1 MKEFFKHYGQ
11 TVILLLSIIIGAI
24 IGLIWKEGATVLSP
38 FGDIFLNLMFVIIVP
53 LVFLTISTSIARI
66 KQPKRLGKIMGSIVL
81 VIVITSIIAVV
92 VGLLSTFFVKL
103 VNVEDG
109 KAILESLENSSEEVE
124 AEEAEQAE
132 ELNILERTV
141 SAITVSDFTGLLSKN
156 NLIALVIFSILFGC
170 AIKMSGEKGKPVQD
184 FLESA
189 TTIIMN
195 LLNIVMYYAPI
206 GLGCYFAALVG
217 SFGANI
223 ALGYA
228 KTFIIYLVVSVLY
241 YFIMYTVY
249 AFIAGKKKGVKV
261 FWKNAIPPTVTALA
275 TCSSAASIPV
285 NMEATSNMG
294 ISSDIAE
301 TSIPLGT
308 NLHKDGSIIGSVFKV
323 MFLVCL
329 FGTNIA
335 TFGGAMQV
343 LLVSLVATL
352 LVTAVPIGGGTISEM
367 MILSMMGYP
376 VAALP
381 ILTIIAT
388 IIDCPATVLNVVGNT
403 SSAMI
408 VSRIVDGKDCLK
420 EEK

>member
-109 KAILESLENSSEEVE
+109 KAILASLEENSEEAVE
-124 AEEAEQAE
+124 ETE

-170 AIKMSGEKGKPVQD
+170 AIKMSGEKGKPVQE

-195 LLNIVMYYAPI
+195 LLKIIMYYAPI

-228 KTFIIYLVVSVLY
+228 KTFIIYLIVSVLY
-241 YFIMYTVY
+241 YFVIYTIY
-249 AFIAGKKKGVKV
+249 AFIAGKKNGVKV
-261 FWKNAIPPTVTALA
+261 FWKNVIPPTVTALA
-275 TCSSAASIPV
+275 TCSSGASIPV
-285 NMEATSNMG
+285 NMKAAGNIG

-335 TFGGAMQV
+335 TFGGAMQI

-376 VAALP
+376 IAALP

-403 SSAMI
+403 SSAML
-408 VSRIVDGKDCLK
+408 VSRVVDGKNWLK

>member
-124 AEEAEQAE
+124 AEEAEE
-132 ELNILERTV
+132 LERTV
-141 SAITVSDFTGLLSKN
+141 SAITVSDFSGLLSKN

-249 AFIAGKKKGVKV
+249 AFIAGKKKGVKI

-335 TFGGAMQV
+335 TFGGAMQI

-403 SSAMI
+403 SSAML

>member
-11 TVILLLSIIIGAI
+11 TVILLVSIIIGAI

-66 KQPKRLGKIMGSIVL
+66 KQPKRLGKIMGSIIL
-81 VIVITSIIAVV
+81 VIVITSIIAVI
-92 VGLLSTFFVKL
+92 VGLLSTIFIKL

-109 KAILESLENSSEEVE
+109 QEILASLEENQEEVQE
-124 AEEAEQAE
+124 TED
-132 ELNILERTV
+132 LNILERTV

-170 AIKMSGEKGKPVQD
+170 AIKMSGEKAKPVQD

-189 TTIIMN
+189 TEVVMN
-195 LLNIVMYYAPI
+195 LLKIVMYYAPI
-206 GLGCYFAALVG
+206 GLGCYFAAIVG
-217 SFGANI
+217 SFGANV

-228 KTFIIYLVVSVLY
+228 KTFVIYLVVSVVY
-241 YFIMYTVY
+241 YFVMYTIY
-249 AFIAGKKKGVKV
+249 AFIAGKKKGVKA
-261 FWKNAIPPTVTALA
+261 FWKHVIPPTVTSLA
-275 TCSSAASIPV
+275 TCSSGASIPV
-285 NMEATSNMG
+285 NIEATEKMG
-294 ISSDIAE
+294 VSKDIAE

-329 FGTNIA
+329 FGTNVA
-335 TFGGAMQV
+335 TFGGVMQV

-367 MILSMMGYP
+367 MIITMMGYP
-376 VAALP
+376 AAALP
-381 ILTIIAT
+381 ILTVIAT
-388 IIDCPATVLNVVGNT
+388 IIDCPATMLNVVGNT
-403 SSAMI
+403 SSAML
-408 VSRIVDGKDCLK
+408 VSRIVDGKIK
-420 EEK
+420 K

>member
-1 MKEFFKHYGQ
+1 MKKLLSNYKS
-11 TVILLLSIIIGAI
+11 TIILLVSIIIGAI
-24 IGLIWKEGATVLSP
+24 VGFIFKEKATVLSP
-38 FGDIFLNLMFVIIVP
+38 LGDIFLNLLLVVITP
-53 LVFLTISTSIARI
+53 LIFLTITTSIS
-66 KQPKRLGKIMGSIVL
+66 KMKSPKRLGKIVGATFL
-81 VIVITSIIAVV
+81 VFIITSIIAVLI
-92 VGLLSTFFVKL
+92 GFASTYFIKL
-103 VNVEDG
+103 VKPEDG
-109 KAILESLENSSEEVE
+109 EKIKQSLQETTEEETQENEEIGILKRTASL
-124 AEEAEQAE
+124 
-132 ELNILERTV
+132 LTV
-141 SAITVSDFTGLLSKN
+141 NDFTKLLSKDN
-156 NLIALVIFSILFGC
+156 IIALLVFSIIFGL
-170 AIKMSGEKGKPVQD
+170 AINITGEKAKPVVD

-189 TTIIMN
+189 NEIIN
-195 LLNIVMYYAPI
+195 NVVKIIMYYAPI

-228 KTFIIYLVVSVLY
+228 KTFIIYLIVSVLY

-249 AFIAGKKKGVKV
+249 AFIAGKKKGVKI

-335 TFGGAMQV
+335 TFGGAMQI

-403 SSAMI
+403 SSAML

>member
-11 TVILLLSIIIGAI
+11 TVILLVSIIIGAI

-66 KQPKRLGKIMGSIVL
+66 KQPKRLGKIMGSIIL

-92 VGLLSTFFVKL
+92 VGLLSTIFIKL

-109 KAILESLENSSEEVE
+109 QKILASLEENQEEVKKTE
-124 AEEAEQAE
+124 D
-132 ELNILERTV
+132 LNILERTV

-170 AIKMSGEKGKPVQD
+170 AIKMSGEKAKPVQD

-189 TTIIMN
+189 TEVVMN
-195 LLNIVMYYAPI
+195 LLKIVMYYAPI
-206 GLGCYFAALVG
+206 GLGCYFAAIVG
-217 SFGANI
+217 SFGANV

-228 KTFIIYLVVSVLY
+228 KTFVIYLIVSVVY
-241 YFIMYTVY
+241 YFVMYTIY
-249 AFIAGKKKGVKV
+249 AFIAGKKKGVKA
-261 FWKNAIPPTVTALA
+261 FWKHVIPPTVTSLA
-275 TCSSAASIPV
+275 TCSSGASIPV
-285 NMEATSNMG
+285 NIEATEKMG
-294 ISSDIAE
+294 VSKDIAE

-329 FGTNIA
+329 FGTNVA
-335 TFGGAMQV
+335 TFGGVMQI

-367 MILSMMGYP
+367 MIITMMGYP
-376 VAALP
+376 AAALP
-381 ILTIIAT
+381 ILTVIAT
-388 IIDCPATVLNVVGNT
+388 IIDCPATMLNVVGNT
-403 SSAMI
+403 SSAML
-408 VSRIVDGKDCLK
+408 VSKIVDGKK
-420 EEK
+420 VEFNG

>member
-81 VIVITSIIAVV
+81 IIVITSIIAVLI
-92 VGLLSTFFVKL
+92 GLLSTFFVKL
-103 VNVEDG
+103 VDVEDG
-109 KAILESLENSSEEVE
+109 EAILASLEENSEEE
-124 AEEAEQAE
+124 ATED
-132 ELNILERTV
+132 LNILERTV

-156 NLIALVIFSILFGC
+156 NLIAIVIFSILFGC
-170 AIKMSGEKGKPVQD
+170 AVKMAGEKGKPVQD

-189 TTIIMN
+189 TTVIMN
-195 LLNIVMYYAPI
+195 LLKIVMYYAPI

-228 KTFIIYLVVSVLY
+228 KTFIIYLIVSVLY
-241 YFIMYTVY
+241 YFVMYTIY
-249 AFIAGKKKGVKV
+249 AFIAGKKNGVKV
-261 FWKNAIPPTVTALA
+261 FWKNVIPPTVTALA
-275 TCSSAASIPV
+275 TCSSGASIPV
-285 NMEATSNMG
+285 NMKAAENMG

-335 TFGGAMQV
+335 TFGGAMQI

-376 VAALP
+376 IAALP

-403 SSAMI
+403 SSAML

>member
-109 KAILESLENSSEEVE
+109 KAILESLENSS
-124 AEEAEQAE
+124 E

>member
-103 VNVEDG
+103 VDVEDG
-109 KAILESLENSSEEVE
+109 KAILESLESNSEEV
-124 AEEAEQAE
+124 AEEETE

-189 TTIIMN
+189 TTVIMN
-195 LLNIVMYYAPI
+195 LLKIVMYYAPI

-249 AFIAGKKKGVKV
+249 AFIAGKKKGIKM
-261 FWKNAIPPTVTALA
+261 FWKNAVPPTVTALA

-285 NMEATSNMG
+285 NMKAASNMG

-335 TFGGAMQV
+335 TFGGAMQI

-367 MILSMMGYP
+367 MILTMMGYP
-376 VAALP
+376 VTALP

-403 SSAMI
+403 SSAML

>member
-11 TVILLLSIIIGAI
+11 TVILLVSIIIGAI

-66 KQPKRLGKIMGSIVL
+66 KQPKRLGKIMGSIIL

-92 VGLLSTFFVKL
+92 VGLLSTIFIKL

-109 KAILESLENSSEEVE
+109 QEILASLEENQEEVE
-124 AEEAEQAE
+124 ETED
-132 ELNILERTV
+132 LNILERTV

-170 AIKMSGEKGKPVQD
+170 AIKMSGEKAKPVQD

-189 TTIIMN
+189 TEVVMN
-195 LLNIVMYYAPI
+195 LLKIVMYYAPI
-206 GLGCYFAALVG
+206 GLGCYFAAIVG
-217 SFGANI
+217 SFGANV

-228 KTFIIYLVVSVLY
+228 KTFVIYLIVSVVY
-241 YFIMYTVY
+241 YFVMYTIY
-249 AFIAGKKKGVKV
+249 AFIAGKKKGVKA
-261 FWKNAIPPTVTALA
+261 FWKHVIPPTVTSLA
-275 TCSSAASIPV
+275 TCSSGASIPV
-285 NMEATSNMG
+285 NIEATEKMG
-294 ISSDIAE
+294 VSKDIAE

-329 FGTNIA
+329 FGTNVA
-335 TFGGAMQV
+335 TFGGVMQI

-367 MILSMMGYP
+367 MIITMMGYP
-376 VAALP
+376 AAALP
-381 ILTIIAT
+381 ILTVIAT
-388 IIDCPATVLNVVGNT
+388 IIDCPATMLNVVGNT
-403 SSAMI
+403 SSAML
-408 VSRIVDGKDCLK
+408 VSRIVDGKK
-420 EEK
+420 VEFNG

>member
-66 KQPKRLGKIMGSIVL
+66 KQPKRLGKIMGSIIL

-92 VGLLSTFFVKL
+92 VGLLSTIFIKL

-109 KAILESLENSSEEVE
+109 QKILASLEENQEEVKKTE
-124 AEEAEQAE
+124 D
-132 ELNILERTV
+132 LNILERTV

-170 AIKMSGEKGKPVQD
+170 AIKMSGEKAKPVQD

-189 TTIIMN
+189 TEVIMN
-195 LLNIVMYYAPI
+195 LLKIVMYYAPI
-206 GLGCYFAALVG
+206 GLGCYFAAIVG
-217 SFGANI
+217 SFGASV

-228 KTFIIYLVVSVLY
+228 KTFVIYLIVSVVY
-241 YFIMYTVY
+241 YFVMYTIY
-249 AFIAGKKKGVKV
+249 AFIAGKKKGVKA
-261 FWKNAIPPTVTALA
+261 FWKHVIPPTVTSLA
-275 TCSSAASIPV
+275 TCSSGASIPV
-285 NMEATSNMG
+285 NIEATEKMG
-294 ISSDIAE
+294 VSKDIAE

-329 FGTNIA
+329 FGTNVA
-335 TFGGAMQV
+335 TFGGVMQI

-367 MILSMMGYP
+367 MIITMMGYP
-376 VAALP
+376 AAALP
-381 ILTIIAT
+381 ILTVIAT
-388 IIDCPATVLNVVGNT
+388 IIDCPATMLNVVGNT
-403 SSAMI
+403 SSAML
-408 VSRIVDGKDCLK
+408 VSRIVDGKK
-420 EEK
+420 VEFNG

>member
-11 TVILLLSIIIGAI
+11 TVILLFSIIIGAI

-81 VIVITSIIAVV
+81 IIVITSIIAVLI
-92 VGLLSTFFVKL
+92 GLLSTFFIKL
-103 VNVEDG
+103 VDVEDG
-109 KAILESLENSSEEVE
+109 EAILASLEENSEEE
-124 AEEAEQAE
+124 ATED
-132 ELNILERTV
+132 LNILERTV

-156 NLIALVIFSILFGC
+156 NLIAIVIFSILFGC
-170 AIKMSGEKGKPVQD
+170 AVKMAGEKGKPVQD

-228 KTFIIYLVVSVLY
+228 KTFIIYLIVSVLY
-241 YFIMYTVY
+241 YFVMYTIY
-249 AFIAGKKKGVKV
+249 AFIAGKKNGVKV
-261 FWKNAIPPTVTALA
+261 FWKNVIPPTVTALA
-275 TCSSAASIPV
+275 TCSSGASIPV
-285 NMEATSNMG
+285 NMKAAENMG
-294 ISSDIAE
+294 ISNDIAE

-335 TFGGAMQV
+335 TFGGAMQI

-376 VAALP
+376 IAALP

-403 SSAMI
+403 SSAML

>member
-124 AEEAEQAE
+124 EAE

-141 SAITVSDFTGLLSKN
+141 SAITVSDFTELLSKN

-228 KTFIIYLVVSVLY
+228 KTFIIYLIVSVLY

-335 TFGGAMQV
+335 TFGGAMQI

>member
-11 TVILLLSIIIGAI
+11 TVILLVSIIIGAI

-66 KQPKRLGKIMGSIVL
+66 KQPKRLGKIMGSIIL

-92 VGLLSTFFVKL
+92 VGLLSTIFIKL

-109 KAILESLENSSEEVE
+109 QEILASLEENQEEVE
-124 AEEAEQAE
+124 ETED
-132 ELNILERTV
+132 LNILERTV

-170 AIKMSGEKGKPVQD
+170 AIKMSGEKAKPVQD

-189 TTIIMN
+189 TEVVMN
-195 LLNIVMYYAPI
+195 LLKIVMYYAPI
-206 GLGCYFAALVG
+206 GLGCYFAAIVG
-217 SFGANI
+217 SFGANV

-228 KTFIIYLVVSVLY
+228 KTFVIYLIVSVVY
-241 YFIMYTVY
+241 YFVMYTIY
-249 AFIAGKKKGVKV
+249 AFIAGKKKGAKA
-261 FWKNAIPPTVTALA
+261 FWKHVIPPTVTSLA
-275 TCSSAASIPV
+275 TCSSGASIPV
-285 NMEATSNMG
+285 NIEATEKMG
-294 ISSDIAE
+294 VSKDIAE

-329 FGTNIA
+329 FGTNVA
-335 TFGGAMQV
+335 TFGGVMQV

-367 MILSMMGYP
+367 MIITMMGYP
-376 VAALP
+376 AAALP
-381 ILTIIAT
+381 ILTVIAT
-388 IIDCPATVLNVVGNT
+388 IIDCPATMLNVVGNT
-403 SSAMI
+403 SSAML
-408 VSRIVDGKDCLK
+408 VSKIVDGKK
-420 EEK
+420 VEFNG

>member
-11 TVILLLSIIIGAI
+11 TVILLVSIIIGAI

-66 KQPKRLGKIMGSIVL
+66 KQPKRLGKIMGSIIL

-92 VGLLSTFFVKL
+92 VGLLSTIFIKL

-109 KAILESLENSSEEVE
+109 QKILASLEENQEEVKKTE
-124 AEEAEQAE
+124 D
-132 ELNILERTV
+132 LNILERTV

-170 AIKMSGEKGKPVQD
+170 AIKMSGEKAKPVQD

-189 TTIIMN
+189 TEVVMN
-195 LLNIVMYYAPI
+195 LLKIVMYYAPI
-206 GLGCYFAALVG
+206 GLGCYFAAIVG
-217 SFGANI
+217 SFGASV

-228 KTFIIYLVVSVLY
+228 KTFVIYLVVSVVY
-241 YFIMYTVY
+241 YFAMYTIY
-249 AFIAGKKKGVKV
+249 AFIAGKKKGVKA
-261 FWKNAIPPTVTALA
+261 FWKHVIPPTVTSLA
-275 TCSSAASIPV
+275 TCSSGASIPV
-285 NMEATSNMG
+285 NIEATEKMG
-294 ISSDIAE
+294 VSKDIAE

-329 FGTNIA
+329 FGTNVA
-335 TFGGAMQV
+335 TFGGVMQI

-367 MILSMMGYP
+367 MIITMMGYP
-376 VAALP
+376 AAALP
-381 ILTIIAT
+381 ILTVIAT
-388 IIDCPATVLNVVGNT
+388 IIDCPATMLNVVGNT
-403 SSAMI
+403 SSAML
-408 VSRIVDGKDCLK
+408 VSRIVDGKK
-420 EEK
+420 VEFNG

>member
-109 KAILESLENSSEEVE
+109 KAILESLESNNEEV
-124 AEEAEQAE
+124 AEETE

-195 LLNIVMYYAPI
+195 LLKIVMYYAPI

-249 AFIAGKKKGVKV
+249 AFIAGKKKGIKM
-261 FWKNAIPPTVTALA
+261 FWKNAVPPTVTALA

-285 NMEATSNMG
+285 NMKAASNMG

-367 MILSMMGYP
+367 MILTMMGYP

-403 SSAMI
+403 SSAML

>member
-24 IGLIWKEGATVLSP
+24 IGLIWKEGASVLSP

-66 KQPKRLGKIMGSIVL
+66 KQPKRLGKIMGSIIL
-81 VIVITSIIAVV
+81 VIIITSIIAVAI
-92 VGLLSTFFVKL
+92 GLVSTLFIKL
-103 VNVEDG
+103 VDVEDG
-109 KAILESLENSSEEVE
+109 KTILASLKENEEVVE
-124 AEEAEQAE
+124 KQE

-141 SAITVSDFTGLLSKN
+141 SAITVTDFTGLLSKN
-156 NLIALVIFSILFGC
+156 NLIAIVIFSILFGC
-170 AIKMSGEKGKPVQD
+170 AIKMSGEKGKPVQN

-189 TTIIMN
+189 TEVIMN
-195 LLNIVMYYAPI
+195 LLKIVMYYAPI
-206 GLGCYFAALVG
+206 GLGCYFAAIVG

-223 ALGYA
+223 AIGYA
-228 KTFIIYLVVSVLY
+228 KTFIIYLIVAVVY
-241 YFIMYTVY
+241 YFVIYTIY
-249 AFIAGKKKGVKV
+249 AFIAGKKKGVKA
-261 FWKNAIPPTVTALA
+261 FWKHIVPPTVTSLA

-285 NMEATSNMG
+285 NIEAAEKMG
-294 ISSDIAE
+294 ISRDIAE

-308 NLHKDGSIIGSVFKV
+308 NLHKDGSIIGSVFKI

-329 FGTNIA
+329 FGTNVA
-335 TFGGAMQV
+335 TFGGVIQI

-367 MILSMMGYP
+367 MIISMMGYP
-376 VAALP
+376 MSALP

-388 IIDCPATVLNVVGNT
+388 IIDCPATLLNVVGNT
-403 SSAMI
+403 SSAML
-408 VSRIVDGKDCLK
+408 VAKLVDGKNVNF
-420 EEK
+420 

>member
-11 TVILLLSIIIGAI
+11 TVMLLLSIIIGAI

-109 KAILESLENSSEEVE
+109 KAILASLEENSEEAVE
-124 AEEAEQAE
+124 ETE

-156 NLIALVIFSILFGC
+156 NLIAIVIFSILFGC
-170 AIKMSGEKGKPVQD
+170 AVKMSGEKGKPVQE

-195 LLNIVMYYAPI
+195 LLKIIMYYAPI

-228 KTFIIYLVVSVLY
+228 KTFIIYLIVSVLY
-241 YFIMYTVY
+241 YFVIYTIY
-249 AFIAGKKKGVKV
+249 AFIAGKKNGVKV
-261 FWKNAIPPTVTALA
+261 FWKNVIPPTVTALA
-275 TCSSAASIPV
+275 TCSSGASIPV
-285 NMEATSNMG
+285 NMKAAGNIG

-335 TFGGAMQV
+335 TFGGAMQI

-376 VAALP
+376 IAALP

-403 SSAMI
+403 SSAML
-408 VSRIVDGKDCLK
+408 VSRVVDGKNWLK

>member
-81 VIVITSIIAVV
+81 VIVITSIIAVL

-124 AEEAEQAE
+124 AEEAE

-195 LLNIVMYYAPI
+195 VLNIVMYYAPI

-241 YFIMYTVY
+241 YFIM
-249 AFIAGKKKGVKV
+249 
-261 FWKNAIPPTVTALA
+261 
-275 TCSSAASIPV
+275 
-285 NMEATSNMG
+285 
-294 ISSDIAE
+294 
-301 TSIPLGT
+301 
-308 NLHKDGSIIGSVFKV
+308 
-323 MFLVCL
+323 
-329 FGTNIA
+329 
-335 TFGGAMQV
+335 
-343 LLVSLVATL
+343 
-352 LVTAVPIGGGTISEM
+352 
-367 MILSMMGYP
+367 
-376 VAALP
+376 
-381 ILTIIAT
+381 
-388 IIDCPATVLNVVGNT
+388 
-403 SSAMI
+403 
-408 VSRIVDGKDCLK
+408 
-420 EEK
+420 

>member
-1 MKEFFKHYGQ
+1 MLFR
-11 TVILLLSIIIGAI
+11 S
-24 IGLIWKEGATVLSP
+24 
-38 FGDIFLNLMFVIIVP
+38 
-53 LVFLTISTSIARI
+53 
-66 KQPKRLGKIMGSIVL
+66 
-81 VIVITSIIAVV
+81 
-92 VGLLSTFFVKL
+92 
-103 VNVEDG
+103 
-109 KAILESLENSSEEVE
+109 
-124 AEEAEQAE
+124 
-132 ELNILERTV
+132 LERTV
-141 SAITVSDFTGLLSKN
+141 SAITVSDFSGLLSKN

-249 AFIAGKKKGVKV
+249 AFIAGKKKGIKI

-329 FGTNIA
+329 FGTN
-335 TFGGAMQV
+335 
-343 LLVSLVATL
+343 VATDRK
-352 LVTAVPIGGGTISEM
+352 S
-367 MILSMMGYP
+367 
-376 VAALP
+376 
-381 ILTIIAT
+381 
-388 IIDCPATVLNVVGNT
+388 VV
-403 SSAMI
+403 
-408 VSRIVDGKDCLK
+408 
-420 EEK
+420 

>member
-124 AEEAEQAE
+124 AEEAEEAE

-329 FGTNIA
+329 FGTNVA
-335 TFGGAMQV
+335 TFGGAMQI

-367 MILSMMGYP
+367 MIITMMGYP
-376 VAALP
+376 AAALP
-381 ILTIIAT
+381 ILTVIAT
-388 IIDCPATVLNVVGNT
+388 IIDCPATMLNVVGNT
-403 SSAMI
+403 SSAML
-408 VSRIVDGKDCLK
+408 VSKIVDGKK
-420 EEK
+420 VEFNG

>member
-66 KQPKRLGKIMGSIVL
+66 KQPKRLGKIMSSIVL

-92 VGLLSTFFVKL
+92 IGLLSTFFIKL

-109 KAILESLENSSEEVE
+109 KAILASLEENSEEI
-124 AEEAEQAE
+124 AEETE

-156 NLIALVIFSILFGC
+156 NLIAIVIFSILFGC

-195 LLNIVMYYAPI
+195 LLKIVMYYAPI

-228 KTFIIYLVVSVLY
+228 KTFIIYLVVSVVY
-241 YFIMYTVY
+241 YFVMYTVY
-249 AFIAGKKKGVKV
+249 AFIAGKKDGVKA
-261 FWKNAIPPTVTALA
+261 FWKNVIPPTVTSLA

-285 NMEATSNMG
+285 NVESAENMG
-294 ISSDIAE
+294 ISKDIAE

-335 TFGGAMQV
+335 TFSGAMQV

-376 VAALP
+376 TAALP

-403 SSAMI
+403 SSAML
-408 VSRIVDGKDCLK
+408 VSRAVDGKKWLK
-420 EEK
+420 KEKK

>member
-124 AEEAEQAE
+124 AEEAEEAE

-141 SAITVSDFTGLLSKN
+141 SAITVSDFSGLLSKN

-249 AFIAGKKKGVKV
+249 AFIAGKKKGVKI

-335 TFGGAMQV
+335 TFGGAMQI

-403 SSAMI
+403 SSAML

>member
-92 VGLLSTFFVKL
+92 IGLLSTYFVKL

-109 KAILESLENSSEEVE
+109 KAILDSLEENSEEI
-124 AEEAEQAE
+124 AEETE

-156 NLIALVIFSILFGC
+156 NLIAIVIFSILFGC

-195 LLNIVMYYAPI
+195 LLKIVMYYAPI

-241 YFIMYTVY
+241 YFVMYTVY
-249 AFIAGKKKGVKV
+249 AFIAGKKDGVKT
-261 FWKNAIPPTVTALA
+261 FWKNVIPPTVTSLA

-285 NMEATSNMG
+285 NVESAENMG
-294 ISSDIAE
+294 ISKDIAE

-335 TFGGAMQV
+335 TFSGAMQV

-376 VAALP
+376 TAALP

-403 SSAMI
+403 SSAML
-408 VSRIVDGKDCLK
+408 VSRTVDGKNWLK
-420 EEK
+420 KEKK

>member
-11 TVILLLSIIIGAI
+11 TVMLLLSIIIGAI

-66 KQPKRLGKIMGSIVL
+66 KQPKRLGKIIGSIVL

-109 KAILESLENSSEEVE
+109 KAILASLEENSEEAVE
-124 AEEAEQAE
+124 ETE

-156 NLIALVIFSILFGC
+156 NLIAIVIFSILFGC
-170 AIKMSGEKGKPVQD
+170 AVKMSGEKGKPVQE

-195 LLNIVMYYAPI
+195 LLKIIMYYAPI

-228 KTFIIYLVVSVLY
+228 KTFIIYLIVSVLY
-241 YFIMYTVY
+241 YFVIYTIY
-249 AFIAGKKKGVKV
+249 AFIAGKKNGVKV
-261 FWKNAIPPTVTALA
+261 FWKNVIPPTVTALA
-275 TCSSAASIPV
+275 TCSSGASIPV
-285 NMEATSNMG
+285 NMKAAGNIG

-335 TFGGAMQV
+335 TFGGAMQI

-376 VAALP
+376 IAALP

-403 SSAMI
+403 SSAML
-408 VSRIVDGKDCLK
+408 VSRVVDGKNWLK

>member
-1 MKEFFKHYGQ
+1 
-11 TVILLLSIIIGAI
+11 
-24 IGLIWKEGATVLSP
+24 
-38 FGDIFLNLMFVIIVP
+38 
-53 LVFLTISTSIARI
+53 
-66 KQPKRLGKIMGSIVL
+66 
-81 VIVITSIIAVV
+81 
-92 VGLLSTFFVKL
+92 
-103 VNVEDG
+103 
-109 KAILESLENSSEEVE
+109 
-124 AEEAEQAE
+124 
-132 ELNILERTV
+132 
-141 SAITVSDFTGLLSKN
+141 
-156 NLIALVIFSILFGC
+156 
-170 AIKMSGEKGKPVQD
+170 MSGEKGKPVQD

-249 AFIAGKKKGVKV
+249 AFIAGKKKGVKI

-323 MFLVCL
+323 MF
-329 FGTNIA
+329 
-335 TFGGAMQV
+335 
-343 LLVSLVATL
+343 
-352 LVTAVPIGGGTISEM
+352 
-367 MILSMMGYP
+367 
-376 VAALP
+376 
-381 ILTIIAT
+381 
-388 IIDCPATVLNVVGNT
+388 
-403 SSAMI
+403 
-408 VSRIVDGKDCLK
+408 
-420 EEK
+420 